1 MKAFYIISVTIIV
14 VGIAFIFY
22 VQYDMKIF
30 RESLPKMPEEVSRED
45 TRKDVQPQTK
55 TERGLTEQTETTDMQ
70 HDNIESEP
78 SQAAGI
84 PEDENDPGKNNI
96 NSTQEDTVVNNPQTV
111 EIPKRRLR
119 YSELQIDQKIA
130 KLRRWLIKNHDD
142 HGEIEEFLALEKE
155 RHESTVY
162 FRDDFVV
169 LYMPIEMQIRRAEL
183 LVKLYPGYGNERVLR
198 SLIQRKARYDS
209 GEAIPRYIYP
219 LEHWEK
225 AAQRR

>member
-1 MKAFYIISVTIIV
+1 MKVFYIISATIIV

-22 VQYDMKIF
+22 VQYDAKIF
-30 RESLPKMPEEVSRED
+30 RDSLPKMPEEVSED
-45 TRKDVQPQTK
+45 TGKDVQPQTK
-55 TERGLTEQTETTDMQ
+55 TERGLTEQTEPTDRQ
-70 HDNIESEP
+70 HDNIENET
-78 SQAAGI
+78 SQAADV
-84 PEDENDPGKNNI
+84 PKDENDLGKNNI

-111 EIPKRRLR
+111 EIPKKKLR

-130 KLRRWLIKNHDD
+130 KLRRWLVKNHDD
-142 HGEIEEFLALEKE
+142 QGEIEEFLALEKE

-209 GEAIPRYIYP
+209 GEAIPRYMYP
-219 LEHWEK
+219 IEHWEK
-225 AAQRR
+225 KAAEKR